1 LIVEEIVMSH
11 EPSTA
16 TRSLSHP
23 ACQAGLCVR
32 RATQE
37 DFPAALELVNEY
49 FEAVDVWVRDTESE
63 VRDYLVGADRGI
75 WLAFIWQE
83 PVGCIVL
90 HPLASLARRGELK
103 RLYVKPA
110 YRRQGLAEG
119 LLQAAEECAAK
130 TAQYEWLYLDS
141 KDDLVSAIRFYER
154 HGYEYC
160 DRYNA
165 NPQATVFMRKRVA
178 RSGRTLDKNNRE

>member
-1 LIVEEIVMSH
+1 MSS
-11 EPSTA
+11 EPTTA
-16 TRSLSHP
+16 TRALSDP
-23 ACQAGLCVR
+23 TLQAGGCIR

-63 VRDYLVGADRGI
+63 FRDYLVGADRGI
-75 WLAFIWQE
+75 WLALKWQE

-90 HPLASLARRGELK
+90 HPLTNTLRSGEVK

-119 LLQAAEECAAK
+119 LLQAVEEFAAK
-130 TAQYEWLYLDS
+130 TARYEWLYLDS

-165 NPQATVFMRKRVA
+165 NPQATVFMRKPVGG
-178 RSGRTLDKNNRE
+178 RS